1 MTSLHWDHQKK
12 FVLFFILEE
21 LQYKFKNHVRYPL
34 QKVFQKHQSRKIVLQ
49 KDYFESPNKEYVNTF
64 DALLF
69 HCYMTYQITKHN
81 VQHYLILSLK
91 VRESRMIVK

>member
-1 MTSLHWDHQKK
+1 M
-12 FVLFFILEE
+12 
-21 LQYKFKNHVRYPL
+21 
-34 QKVFQKHQSRKIVLQ
+34 LQ